1 MCVNMDCSIE
11 LSSKASRSDFWRRWV
26 KLLLTIAAQNI
37 IVYGVNLLDNIM
49 IGKLGEAAE
58 LAISGVFIVNQIQF
72 LLQSI
77 CGSISDGTVVIC
89 SRYWGEGDTN
99 SIKRAGA
106 TSMLFGLAVSGVMM
120 LTVLLFPTQVLGLLT
135 DKPHVIAE
143 GEKYLLI
150 VAFTYMF
157 FAATQVLL
165 GILRS
170 VETAFIGFI
179 NSCAAFVVNLVL
191 NYAFIFGHFG
201 APAMGIRGAAIATLV
216 SRVVEFAIV
225 VVYIAFFDKKLK
237 LKISD
242 FLKFDGDISKKFFK
256 VSLPVVFSGASW
268 GVAMSLQTAIL
279 GRLTDPVISA
289 NSIAS
294 TVFQIM
300 SVFIYGAATA
310 SSVMVGKT
318 IGEAKTM
325 TAGMNEESAFDLLK
339 KELKHRVSRMQ
350 LIYLAMGA
358 VTGLAIFLCR
368 DFIVS
373 LYDISEETKGLAM
386 QFMAVLSVTVIG
398 TAYQMTCLTGIV
410 RGGGDTNFVFY
421 NDIIFMWCIV
431 LPCSF
436 IAAFVLELSPI
447 FIFMILKSDQIIKCI
462 VAVIKVNRYR
472 WIKKF

>member
-1 MCVNMDCSIE
+1 MEKAIE
-11 LSSKASRSDFWRRWV
+11 LSSDASRREFWRRWIR
-26 KLLLTIAAQNI
+26 LLVIIAAQNI

-89 SRYWGEGDTN
+89 SRYWGEGDTDR
-99 SIKRAGA
+99 IKRAGA
-106 TSMLFGLAVSGVMM
+106 ASMQFGLIVSGVMM
-120 LTVLLFPTQVLGLLT
+120 LAALFFPTEVLGLLT

-179 NSCAAFVVNLVL
+179 NSCAALVVNLVL
-191 NYAFIFGHFG
+191 NYILIFGHFG

-216 SRVVEFAIV
+216 SRIVEFVIV
-225 VVYIAFFDKKLK
+225 VLYIAFFDKKLK
-237 LKISD
+237 LKLSD
-242 FLKFDGDISKKFFK
+242 FIKTDREISKKFFK

-268 GVAMSLQTAIL
+268 GIAMSLQTAIL

-310 SSVMVGKT
+310 SSVMIGKT
-318 IGEAKTM
+318 IGEARTM
-325 TAGMNEESAFDLLK
+325 TEEMSEEDAFSALK
-339 KELKHRVSRMQ
+339 TEIKHRVSRMQ
-350 LIYLAMGA
+350 LIYIAMGA
-358 VTGLAIFLCR
+358 VTGLAIFLSR
-368 DFIVS
+368 GFIIS
-373 LYDISEETKGLAM
+373 LYDISAETKELAM
-386 QFMAVLSVTVIG
+386 QFMAVLSVTVVG

-421 NDIIFMWCIV
+421 NDIIFMWGIV

-436 IAAFVLELSPI
+436 IAAFVLKLSPVLI
-447 FIFMILKSDQIIKCI
+447 FIVLKSDQIIKCL
-462 VAVIKVNRYR
+462 VAVVKVNRYR

>member
-1 MCVNMDCSIE
+1 MEKTIE
-11 LSSKASRSDFWRRWV
+11 LSTDASRREFWHRWV
-26 KLLLTIAAQNI
+26 RLLVTIAAQNI

-49 IGKLGEAAE
+49 IGKLGAAAE

-89 SRYWGEGDTN
+89 SRYWGEGDTDK
-99 SIKRAGA
+99 IKRAGA
-106 TSMLFGLAVSGVMM
+106 ASMQFGLIVSGVMM
-120 LTVLLFPTQVLGLLT
+120 LAALFFPTEVLGLLT

-179 NSCAAFVVNLVL
+179 NSCAALVVNLVL
-191 NYAFIFGHFG
+191 NYILIFGHFG

-216 SRVVEFAIV
+216 SRVVEFVIV
-225 VVYIAFFDKKLK
+225 VLYIAFFDKKLK
-237 LKISD
+237 LKLSD
-242 FLKFDGDISKKFFK
+242 FIKTDREISKKFFK

-268 GVAMSLQTAIL
+268 GIAMSLQTAIL

-300 SVFIYGAATA
+300 SVFI
-310 SSVMVGKT
+310 
-318 IGEAKTM
+318 
-325 TAGMNEESAFDLLK
+325 
-339 KELKHRVSRMQ
+339 
-350 LIYLAMGA
+350 
-358 VTGLAIFLCR
+358 
-368 DFIVS
+368 
-373 LYDISEETKGLAM
+373 
-386 QFMAVLSVTVIG
+386 
-398 TAYQMTCLTGIV
+398 
-410 RGGGDTNFVFY
+410 
-421 NDIIFMWCIV
+421 
-431 LPCSF
+431 
-436 IAAFVLELSPI
+436 
-447 FIFMILKSDQIIKCI
+447 
-462 VAVIKVNRYR
+462 
-472 WIKKF
+472 